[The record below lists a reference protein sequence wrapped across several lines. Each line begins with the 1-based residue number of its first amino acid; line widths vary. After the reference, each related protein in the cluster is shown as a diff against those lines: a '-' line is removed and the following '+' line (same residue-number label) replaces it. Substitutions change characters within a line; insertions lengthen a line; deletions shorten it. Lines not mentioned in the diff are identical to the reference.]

1 MTQTGSARFD
11 AGTDLAAHG
20 WQTAG
25 TGDAELFTHHALQP
39 IDGDEAP
46 FGEVVYLSAEL
57 TEQK

>member
-11 AGTDLAAHG
+11 GDSQHGLA
-20 WQTAG
+20 
-25 TGDAELFTHHALQP
+25 P